1 MNMKFVTFNNGY
13 KMPQLGLGTFLV
25 ESGEVAYNT
34 VKYAL
39 EVGYRHIDTA
49 QMYKNEASVGRAI
62 KDSKIPRKDIY
73 ITTKQGRT
81 GDIHYMEAQL
91 NQSLEALQTN
101 YIDLYLIHWPN
112 QDKKINQAT
121 WAFFEKAYKEG
132 KIKAIGISNFQIHMI
147 NDLLETATVVPAVN
161 QVELHPGL
169 SQVSLKKYLDEK
181 GIQTESYGPLMRGK
195 VFEGRFKEALE
206 PIAKSY
212 EKSIAQ
218 IIIAWGLTRGLM
230 MIPKSVTPSRIKDNF
245 EAQYI
250 KLSDEDMKKIDALS
264 FGERVY
270 TDPDNSLWGAYVEN
284 K

>member
-1 MNMKFVTFNNGY
+1 MKFVTFNNGY

-81 GDIHYMEAQL
+81 GDIHYMEEQL
-91 NQSLEALQTN
+91 NKSLEALQTD

-212 EKSIAQ
+212 DKSIAQ

-245 EAQYI
+245 EAQFI